1 MSAIGGV
8 LRLDGRPCD
17 RAELDAM
24 ACRLQHRAPEG
35 TSIWIDGPAGLVHG
49 RLITTPESAHERQPF
64 ADATAGLAITFD
76 GRLDNRAELL
86 RALERARVLHVGQ
99 PDDAALTLAL
109 YRAFGEASVER
120 LIGDFAFA
128 IWDAPRRRL
137 FCARDAMGL
146 KPFCY
151 RTGPG
156 FFAFASEVGVLARH
170 GGDTPAINEGMAGEH
185 LVRAI
190 TSKQHT
196 LFRDV
201 NRLPPAHVLTIDTNG
216 IDLRRYWQPDPRA
229 EIRYPR
235 EEQYV
240 EHLSALVRD
249 GVATRL
255 RTCGPAGVSL
265 SGGVDSSSVVG
276 IASDLCRA
284 HAVPATGIEAFF
296 FMVPGGDEDAPFFD
310 QVVERL
316 GTPAHRVR
324 AERLEPG
331 QLQREAVQYLDV
343 PSLPNAAM
351 TDRLRSLVRQ
361 RGARVA
367 LTGIGADEWL
377 GTSPWAYADLLKQG
391 RLAPLARRL
400 RLDAALEEFIGWPA
414 AAKAMLWPLV
424 PKRVANV
431 VRHALRRGRGPAW
444 IDPDFAARID
454 LADRLAQH
462 EVDIPFGSH
471 EQYDTWHDGTSGS
484 SVHELEMLDRAAA
497 RTGIE
502 HWHPFYDRRV
512 VEFGLAMPPDQ
523 RWRNGRAK
531 DLLRRAMAPYL
542 PPDVAARL
550 SGPSGVRLVVEGM
563 ETEGGRALFE
573 DMTIARLGWVRGD
586 MLLAQF
592 DTMARLFNAGD
603 EAFGGLVAPMWS
615 VLSLELWARAVVPG
629 KL

>member
-8 LRLDGRPCD
+8 LHLDGRPCD
-17 RAELDAM
+17 RAALDAM

-49 RLITTPESAHERQPF
+49 RLITTPESADERQPF
-64 ADATAGLAITFD
+64 ADAAGLAITFD

-86 RALERARVLHVGQ
+86 RALEGAGVRHVAPSG
-99 PDDAALTLAL
+99 DAALTLAL
-109 YRAFGEASVER
+109 YRACGEASVGR
-120 LIGDFAFA
+120 LLGDFAFA

-156 FFAFASEVGVLARH
+156 FFAFASEVGVLARY

-190 TSKQHT
+190 TSKQDT
-196 LFRDV
+196 LFRDI
-201 NRLPPAHVLTIDTNG
+201 NRLPPAHVLAVDANG
-216 IDLRRYWQPDPRA
+216 VNLRRYWQPDARA
-229 EIRYPR
+229 EIRYR
-235 EEQYV
+235 RDDEYV

-249 GVATRL
+249 AVAARL
-255 RTCGPAGVSL
+255 RTCGPVGVSL
-265 SGGVDSSSVVG
+265 SGGVDSSSVAG

-284 HAVPATGIEAFF
+284 HAVATTGVEAFF
-296 FMVPGGDEDAPFFD
+296 FLVPGGDEDAPFFD
-310 QVVERL
+310 QVVGCL

-324 AERLEPG
+324 AKRLEPG
-331 QLQREAVQYLDV
+331 QLQQEAVRYLDIPRV
-343 PSLPNAAM
+343 PNAAM

-391 RLAPLARRL
+391 RLSPLARRL
-400 RLDAALEEFIGWPA
+400 HLDAALEGFIGWPA

-424 PKRVANV
+424 PKRARGV
-431 VRHALRRGRGPAW
+431 VRHALGRGRGPAW
-444 IDPDFAARID
+444 IDPDFAVRID

-462 EVDIPFGSH
+462 EVDVAFESY

-484 SVHELEMLDRAAA
+484 SVHELELLDRSAAA
-497 RTGIE
+497 LGIE
-502 HWHPFYDRRV
+502 HWHPFYDRRI

-550 SGPSGVRLVVEGM
+550 SGPSGARLVVEGM
-563 ETEGGRALFE
+563 DTEGGRALFE
-573 DMTIARLGWVRGD
+573 DMTIGRLGWVRGD

-592 DTMARLFNAGD
+592 DTMASRFSAAD
-603 EAFGGLVAPMWS
+603 EAFGGLVAPLWS
-615 VLSLELWARAVVPG
+615 VLSVELWARAVVPG